1 MTVLEIRNLS
11 VFFSRYYNWFR
22 KRTEACLNG
31 LELSVGAGQL
41 VAVIGSSGSGKSLLA
56 HAVMGILPRNAG
68 WSGQM
73 LYKGELLTP
82 QLQQRLRGRE
92 LALVPQSVS
101 YLNPLMQV
109 GKQVRMSGGGVRSR
123 TELRSMFRRY
133 GLESQVERMYPFQ
146 LSGGMMR
153 RVLVSTATLGGAEL
167 IIADEP
173 TSGLHAELAQETVMR
188 FRELADEGSA
198 VLLITHDL
206 ESVLPY
212 ADAIAVLYGGTSI
225 EVAPAHYFSGD
236 GTMLR
241 HPYSRALWTAL
252 PRNEFTPPKGK
263 PLVRP
268 ARSAAGCPYREYC
281 ESASEACRSGQIPV
295 RRVNEG
301 WVRCIDAT

>member
-225 EVAPAHYFSGD
+225 EVLLRIIFPGTAPCSDIRIAVHCGRLCRVMSS
-236 GTMLR
+236 LR
-241 HPYSRALWTAL
+241 RKASLLSDRQEARRAVHIGNIVSPQA
-252 PRNEFTPPKGK
+252 
-263 PLVRP
+263 RP
-268 ARSAAGCPYREYC
+268 AAQGKS
-281 ESASEACRSGQIPV
+281 
-295 RRVNEG
+295 
-301 WVRCIDAT
+301 RCAE